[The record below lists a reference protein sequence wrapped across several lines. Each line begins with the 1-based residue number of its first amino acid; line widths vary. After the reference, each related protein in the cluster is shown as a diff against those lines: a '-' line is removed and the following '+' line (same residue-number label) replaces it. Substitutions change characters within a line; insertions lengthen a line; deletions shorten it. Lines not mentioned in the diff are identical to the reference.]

1 MIRRPTRTKL
11 PDTLFHYTTL
21 FRSRTYLLQH
31 DVSTPRPYSR
41 INHVQGTRGAFRG
54 YPDRLALVSVKEGEE
69 WIEDLE
75 PYREQ
80 FGSALWSRVERQ
92 AAALG
97 GGHGGMDYVMLW
109 RVVHCLRNGLPLDQN
124 VYDAAAWSAFVELS
138 ETSVRNRSCAVA
150 VPAFPRGAW
159 NAAKPVQ
166 LEDSL

>member
-1 MIRRPTRTKL
+1 MAALPRDDPQRDEVFVMGDINSSLIKTARGRTI
-11 PDTLFHYTTL
+11 
-21 FRSRTYLLQH
+21 LLQH

-97 GGHGGMDYVMLW
+97 GGHGG
-109 RVVHCLRNGLPLDQN
+109 
-124 VYDAAAWSAFVELS
+124 
-138 ETSVRNRSCAVA
+138 
-150 VPAFPRGAW
+150 
-159 NAAKPVQ
+159 
-166 LEDSL
+166 LEDRKSTRLKSSK

>member
-97 GGHGGMDYVMLW
+97 GGHGG
-109 RVVHCLRNGLPLDQN
+109 
-124 VYDAAAWSAFVELS
+124 LS
-138 ETSVRNRSCAVA
+138 SDERRGGKECGRTVWY
-150 VPAFPRGAW
+150 RGAPQH
-159 NAAKPVQ
+159 NKKK
-166 LEDSL
+166 